1 MPRAASIAVLCG
13 LLLAACSGDGG
24 SASSASATAPPAA
37 LRAAA
42 REVAEA
48 LESRDFSRLAE
59 RVHPAEGVTF
69 SPYAYVEPESHVALT
84 ASDLRRVAGGESIE
98 RLWGHH
104 DGTGEPIRLTFR
116 EYFERFVYDAPYL
129 EEGRVAVD
137 GRQGHG
143 NTLDNTAQ
151 VWPEGRIVEYHLPGT
166 DPRYGGMDWRSLR
179 LVFVEEGRQ
188 WLLVGIVHDEWT
200 I

>member
-1 MPRAASIAVLCG
+1 MSRAAHGLVL
-13 LLLAACSGDGG
+13 LVLAAC
-24 SASSASATAPPAA
+24 AA
-37 LRAAA
+37 EGPSQDVEDAA
-42 REVAEA
+42 REVVEA
-48 LESRDFSRLAE
+48 LSARDFGRLAE
-59 RVHPAEGVTF
+59 RVHPEEGVTF
-69 SPYAYVEPESHVALT
+69 SPYAYVEPETHVALT
-84 ASDLRRVAGGESIE
+84 AADLRRVAGGASIE
-98 RLWGHH
+98 RVWGHH
-104 DGTGEPIRLTFR
+104 DGTGDPIRLTFR

-151 VWPEGRIVEYHLPGT
+151 VWPEGRIVEYHVPGT

-179 LVFVEEGRQ
+179 LVLVEEAGR
-188 WLLVGIVHDEWT
+188 WYVVGIVHDEWT